1 MPGTNFPVK
10 QISPK
15 ELKALLDQGKEITL
29 IDVREPMERDICNI
43 GGTLIPKDTI
53 TEHLDRIPK
62 TGDVVIYCRSGGRSQ
77 FVIQEL
83 QSKFGYT
90 NLTNLAGGVLR
101 WSDEVD
107 SSVTKY

>member
-10 QISPK
+10 QILPK
-15 ELKALLDQGKEITL
+15 ELKARLDAGEQITL
-29 IDVREPMERDICNI
+29 IDVREPHEREICHI
-43 GGTLIPKDTI
+43 GGTLIPKDTVAQRV
-53 TEHLDRIPK
+53 DQIPK
-62 TGDVVIYCRSGGRSQ
+62 SGDVVIYCRSGGRSQ
-77 FVIQEL
+77 FVVQEL

-90 NLTNLAGGVLR
+90 NLINLAGGVLR